1 LKEGLE
7 LLHTLQRHDD
17 KIRDVEDLIEEIPG
31 EIKELEKERDGKASI
46 LEKSKAKLN
55 ENIKQREK
63 LEKEILQVKEKIKKY
78 REQMNKATT
87 NKEYQGFIS
96 EIKYEENN
104 ISTLEEKIIEFM
116 VESDDIMSEIRESE
130 TEFNKVV
137 EEYNQKIKDLNTSL
151 EYNKKKLGRQIKE
164 KEELRSKIPK
174 SLLKSYDNLME
185 KKNGKAI
192 SYVETE
198 FCGIC
203 NVKIRPQRLNELIS
217 TDQMF
222 VCESCGRILFKKIE
236 VPVEDQQVEDQQ

>member
-1 LKEGLE
+1 MKEGLE
-7 LLHTLQRHDD
+7 LLYTLQRHDD
-17 KIRDVEDLIEEIPG
+17 QIRDVEDLITEIPG
-31 EIKELEKERDGKASI
+31 EIEQLEQERDGKASI

-55 ENIKQREK
+55 ENIKQRER

-87 NKEYQGFIS
+87 NKEYQGFIT

-116 VESDDIMSEIRESE
+116 VESDDIMTEIRESE

-151 EYNKKKLGRQIKE
+151 EYNKQKLSRQIKE

-174 SLLKSYDNLME
+174 SLLKSYDNLMA

-203 NVKIRPQRLNELIS
+203 NVKIRLQRLNELIS